1 MSSVRQMLETKGH
14 AVWSVAAAD
23 TVYDALNL
31 MAEKNI
37 GAVLV
42 TDGDEVVGIM
52 SERDYARK
60 VILKGRASKDT
71 PVREIMTEHVY
82 YVGPEQTS
90 EECMAVM
97 TDRHIRHLPVI
108 EGEKL
113 MGVISIGDVVK
124 AIISKQEFL
133 IEQLENYI
141 TGHVSTRMTG

>member
-1 MSSVRQMLETKGH
+1 MSSVRQMLETKGRV
-14 AVWSVAAAD
+14 VWSVAADD
-23 TVYDALNL
+23 TVYDALKL

-42 TDGDEVVGIM
+42 TEGEDVVGIM